1 MQRCRC
7 LARSSFGIALEPPT
21 QRLPVGLGLI
31 RIKVSE
37 AEDALVKPRARSHI
51 SRDRHGV
58 AGAGVA
64 TRKQLAAEIGVAMQ
78 VGGRKGLQ
86 VERRLMIIQLTDKV
100 VAIVD
105 ARIPEE
111 RIAGEL
117 HGALTVHNTMSLLDP
132 PRSTFGDVACISGGG
147 LLLDLD
153 KEWVRVRGARV
164 ALEIDDVVAQAHRA
178 GADDLEGNVDRSVLR
193 QKMLSLRL
201 QRLRVLAERGENL
214 ACVCPGNTLQQR
226 RQRAEAARPAANVF
240 GRRP

>member
-37 AEDALVKPRARSHI
+37 AEDALVKPRARSQI
-51 SRDRHGV
+51 SRDRDGV
-58 AGAGVA
+58 TRAGVT

-78 VGGRKGLQ
+78 VGCRKGLQ

-117 HGALTVHNTMSLLDP
+117 HRALAVHNTMSLLDP

-147 LLLDLD
+147 FFLDLD
-153 KEWVRVRGARV
+153 KEWVRVRGARGPR
-164 ALEIDDVVAQAHRA
+164 DRRCSRA
-178 GADDLEGNVDRSVLR
+178 GPQSR
-193 QKMLSLRL
+193 
-201 QRLRVLAERGENL
+201 
-214 ACVCPGNTLQQR
+214 C
-226 RQRAEAARPAANVF
+226 
-240 GRRP
+240 RRP